1 MSVVEPRYETI
12 PAPMMARPH
21 VRGKFL
27 YAGEEKL
34 TVRGATYGAFRP
46 DENGDEYHDLDVV
59 ERDLAQMAANGMTA
73 VRIPHTTPPRSLLDI
88 AQRHGLRVM
97 VGLSVEQYIGFLIDK
112 KDDAPNIEDLVRSKV
127 RSCAGHPALLCY
139 ALGNEVPAPIVR
151 WLGPRRVER
160 FLARMH
166 AIVKEEDPEGLVT
179 YVNYPT
185 TEYLRLPFLDLV
197 CFNVYLESPET
208 LRAYL
213 ARLQNVAG
221 DRPLLMSEVGLDSLR
236 NGELAQAKVLD
247 WQVRTSLR
255 AGCAG
260 LFIFAWTDEWYRGDA
275 VDDWLFGLTT
285 HDRRPKPALAAVR
298 RAMAAGLEP
307 SDGVWPRMSV
317 VVCTHNGARTIEEC
331 CEGLSRLEYPDFEV
345 IVVDDGSTDGTAAI
359 AGRYGFRLIRTGH
372 EGLSRARN
380 RGLSAAT
387 GEFVAYIDDD
397 AYPDPQWLTY
407 LAIQFASTDHAAV
420 GGPNLTPSHDSAFA
434 QCVGNSPGN
443 PTHVLLSDEEAE
455 HLPGCNMAFRK
466 SALEN
471 IGGFDGRFRT
481 AGDDV
486 DVCWRLREQ
495 GCTLGFAPAA
505 TVWHHRRDSI
515 RAYVKQQVGYGRAEA
530 QLSEKWARSGRRIG
544 RWEGRI
550 YGAGVPRSLGARAPR
565 VYHGVWGHAPFQ
577 SIYER
582 APGGLLSLP
591 LLPEFTLF
599 VVALCGLSALGFL
612 WRPLWLAV
620 PLLVISLGMLASQ
633 ALASARRGSF
643 PAAAGSRLERWKRIA
658 STGLLHL
665 LQPPT
670 RLWGRIRGEAAGTRP
685 GSRRSGLALPW
696 PGRSWIWSEEA
707 QAPEKRVE
715 AVEAALAAVLP
726 VARGGDY
733 DAWDLEVRGGALG
746 SLRVCVAVEDHGGS
760 QLIRF
765 RRWPRVPRGLAVLL
779 AWLVALAALTAWD
792 GAWAASGIVTSL
804 AGALGLG
811 SLLACSRAA
820 AAWRAAVPESTPS

>member
-12 PAPMMARPH
+12 PAPEMARPH

-591 LLPEFTLF
+591 LLPEFTLL
-599 VVALCGLSALGFL
+599 VIALCGLGLREAG
-612 WRPLWLAV
+612 
-620 PLLVISLGMLASQ
+620 LLLDCSRV
-633 ALASARRGSF
+633 
-643 PAAAGSRLERWKRIA
+643 AAGEMEADCVDGTAAPSA
-658 STGLLHL
+658 TADAAVGTHPGQGGGNAPGL
-665 LQPPT
+665 
-670 RLWGRIRGEAAGTRP
+670 
-685 GSRRSGLALPW
+685 
-696 PGRSWIWSEEA
+696 
-707 QAPEKRVE
+707 PEK
-715 AVEAALAAVLP
+715 
-726 VARGGDY
+726 
-733 DAWDLEVRGGALG
+733 WSGA
-746 SLRVCVAVEDHGGS
+746 
-760 QLIRF
+760 
-765 RRWPRVPRGLAVLL
+765 
-779 AWLVALAALTAWD
+779 
-792 GAWAASGIVTSL
+792 SL
-804 AGALGLG
+804 AGSELDLERGGPGAREAGGSRGSRTRRSAAGRSGWRLRRLGSRGARRCARQSSSVRGRRGPWGQPADPVSPLAQGPARAGRPARMAGRTGRAHRVGRGLG
-811 SLLACSRAA
+811 GEWNRDVSGRSARARIPAGVQPGGCRLASGGARVDPVLTGGVQAAQAVRA
-820 AAWRAAVPESTPS
+820 RS